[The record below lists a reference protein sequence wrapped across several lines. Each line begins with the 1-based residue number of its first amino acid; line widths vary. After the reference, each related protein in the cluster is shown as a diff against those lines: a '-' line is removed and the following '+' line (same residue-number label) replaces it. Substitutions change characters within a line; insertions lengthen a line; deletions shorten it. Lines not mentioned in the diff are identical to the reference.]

1 VAVLR
6 RYRLKNGWRLAGFL
20 TAVALLLSAGCLLA
34 RDVVLF
40 LSAPAGDSDVRSAVV
55 RSGRLNVL
63 LLGIDA
69 RRGETKARSDSII
82 LASFDPGRR
91 QAALLSI
98 PRDTRVRIPGHG
110 WDKINAATM
119 YGGPDLARAVVGDL
133 LGVQVEYHVLTNFAG
148 FKEIVD
154 TLGGVTIDVEE
165 DMNYYDPADGQ
176 VINLRKGVQ
185 HLNGEK
191 ALQYVRYRGD
201 PLGDITRTQR
211 QQKFLVALAREML
224 QPATILKLPRLIPQ
238 LRESVDTNLGL
249 SEMLALVRLAQG
261 LENVDL
267 VTQTLP
273 GYFLNLDG
281 VSYWYV
287 DPGRARQVVA
297 ELMEG
302 RSTPAVLGEVYG
314 PQVKTGTSVPRQV
327 GEAAQMRQPVAPTTR
342 TRGGEATGTAG
353 SRPGSGTTG
362 QARIGPPA
370 SEAKPGPGSSVP
382 PKGAPETGSG
392 TKPNAGNGAPPSTG
406 TEPAGGPGPT
416 PGGGAA
422 PRSVTPAPG
431 EGAIPPARFPGAGG
445 GAY

>member
-1 VAVLR
+1 MSR
-6 RYRLKNGWRLAGFL
+6 RYRLKNGWRLAVFL
-20 TAVALLLSAGCLLA
+20 TAVALLLSAGYLLA

-40 LSAPAGDSDVRSAVV
+40 LSAPVGDSDVRSAAV

-82 LASFDPGRR
+82 LASFDPARR
-91 QAALLSI
+91 RAALLSI

-110 WDKINAATM
+110 WDKINAATI
-119 YGGPDLARAVVGDL
+119 YGGPDLARAVVSDL
-133 LGVQVEYHVLTNFAG
+133 LGIPVEYHVLTNFAG

-165 DMNYYDPADGQ
+165 NMYYYDPADGL

-185 HLNGEK
+185 HLDGNK

-238 LRESVDTNLGL
+238 LRDSVDTNLGL
-249 SEMLALVRLAQG
+249 SEMLALARLAQN
-261 LENVDL
+261 LENLDL

-281 VSYWYV
+281 GSYWYV
-287 DPGRARQVVA
+287 DPGQARRVMA
-297 ELMEG
+297 ELWEG

-314 PQVKTGTSVPRQV
+314 GQAKAGTPVHPQVVEGV
-327 GEAAQMRQPVAPTTR
+327 QMRQPATPTTR
-342 TRGGEATGTAG
+342 TRGAEAAGTAG
-353 SRPGSGTTG
+353 SRPGSAATG
-362 QARIGPPA
+362 LAPTATPGSQ
-370 SEAKPGPGSSVP
+370 AKPGSGGSAP
-382 PKGAPETGSG
+382 PQGAAETGSG
-392 TKPNAGNGAPPSTG
+392 TKSNAGPGAAPSFG
-406 TEPAGGPGPT
+406 AQPAGGSGSA

-431 EGAIPPARFPGAGG
+431 EGAIPPAGSPGAGG
-445 GAY
+445 GVS

>member
-1 VAVLR
+1 MSR
-6 RYRLKNGWRLAGFL
+6 RYRLKNGWRLTAFL
-20 TAVALLLSAGCLLA
+20 TVVVLLLSAGYLLA
-34 RDVVLF
+34 RDIVLF
-40 LSAPAGDSDVRSAVV
+40 LSSPADDAGMQAAVA

-82 LASFDPGRR
+82 LASFDPGRHR
-91 QAALLSI
+91 AALLSI

-110 WDKINAATM
+110 WDKINAATI
-119 YGGPDLARAVVGDL
+119 YGGPDMARAVVSDL
-133 LGVQVEYHVLTNFAG
+133 LGIPVGYHVLTNFAG

-154 TLGGVTIDVEE
+154 ILGGVTIDVEE

-224 QPATILKLPRLIPQ
+224 QPGTILKLPRLIPQ
-238 LRESVDTNLGL
+238 LRENVDTNLGL
-249 SEMLALVRLAQG
+249 SEMLALVRLAQD

-287 DPGRARQVVA
+287 DPAQARQVVA
-297 ELMEG
+297 ELLAG
-302 RSTPAVLGEVYG
+302 RSAPAVLGEVYG
-314 PQVKTGTSVPRQV
+314 GQVKTGTSAHRQV
-327 GEAAQMRQPVAPTTR
+327 GEGIQMRQPAAPATR
-342 TRGGEATGTAG
+342 TRGAEDSGPAG
-353 SRPGSGTTG
+353 SRPDGGRAG
-362 QARIGPPA
+362 QARTPA
-370 SEAKPGPGSSVP
+370 PGSGWKPGTGVGSAPSGGSARSGSSTKP
-382 PKGAPETGSG
+382 NGGTGSG
-392 TKPNAGNGAPPSTG
+392 S
-406 TEPAGGPGPT
+406 PAGTRPVNGPAVT
-416 PGGGAA
+416 PGGGTV
-422 PRSVTPAPG
+422 PRSDIPVPG
-431 EGAIPPARFPGAGG
+431 EGAIPPAGSSGTSAGAS
-445 GAY
+445 